1 MTAHI
6 MRQRSHRR
14 RQDNADTLD
23 AIPALS
29 RGELLARWEASYG
42 TLPHKMISTR
52 LLVLAA
58 GYEAQADRHRGLAKR
73 TAGQLM
79 RLAEAS
85 YEPRT
90 GSALSPMSGTQKLAA
105 AQRARPRP
113 GMRLVREWNGKS
125 HMVEVVEAGFAWQGK
140 TYRSLSAIATLIT
153 GTRWSGPRFFGLIS

>member
-1 MTAHI
+1 VTAHI
-6 MRQRSHRR
+6 MRPRSYHWQ
-14 RQDNADTLD
+14 QDTADTID

-42 TLPHKMISTR
+42 TMPHKMISTR

-79 RLAEAS
+79 RLAETS
-85 YEPRT
+85 YELRT
-90 GSALSPMSGTQKLAA
+90 GSALSTMSGSQKLGAA
-105 AQRARPRP
+105 LRARPRP
-113 GMRLVREWNGKS
+113 GMRFLREWNGKS

-153 GTRWSGPRFFGLIS
+153 GTRWSGPRFFGLTS